1 MGTFKKDATIGE
13 VIDIVHWLRAY
24 CTDDFEASIWNN
36 SYAFERTIQ
45 PNASTVEMRLMCLSR
60 KEVLRLT
67 IDFFSDNDAALC
79 FLKWA

>member
-45 PNASTVEMRLMCLSR
+45 PNASTVEMRLMCLSTETTR
-60 KEVLRLT
+60 FTKLRSMIT
-67 IDFFSDNDAALC
+67 TRSF
-79 FLKWA
+79 WT